1 MNKLLSSILLVVVTV
16 FNHTAAAK
24 NELTFLTW
32 SEYMDPDILQEFE
45 AKFKTKVNMI
55 YFESDDARS
64 DLLIQTEGKG
74 YDLIMSDGISI
85 EQYKKS
91 GWLAPIDIN
100 AVPNL
105 KYINKKWLTMFEAAN
120 GYAAPYFWGTLGIA
134 YRSDMVKGD
143 IDSWMH
149 LFQPSQEMRGKI
161 AMILNS
167 RDVIGAALKA
177 LGYSV
182 NSTDKDEIKKA
193 ADLLMSQ
200 KPFVKDYSY
209 INLDET
215 SALVKGDIVM
225 AMAYSGDALML
236 SDIDERIKYVV
247 PKEGSNIWIDYL
259 LVSKYSKNKSLAYAF
274 INFMN
279 EPDIA
284 ARQAQY
290 VYYATPNKKAE
301 ELLPKNFLSD
311 PVIYPSK
318 EIIDKSESYKRLSGR
333 ITRYRNQVFS
343 EVTN

>member
-1 MNKLLSSILLVVVTV
+1 MNKLISSILLVVLMVL
-16 FNHTAAAK
+16 NHTAAAE

-32 SEYMDPDILQEFE
+32 SEYIDPDVLQEFE
-45 AKFKTKVNMI
+45 AKFNAKVKMI

-85 EQYKKS
+85 ELYKKS
-91 GWLAPIDIN
+91 GWLAPVDIN

-105 KYINKKWLTMFEAAN
+105 KYINKKWLTMFESAN
-120 GYAAPYFWGTLGIA
+120 GYAVPYFWGTLGIA
-134 YRSDMVKGD
+134 YRRDMVKGD
-143 IDSWMH
+143 INSWMH
-149 LFQPSQEMRGKI
+149 IFKPTQEMHGKI

-167 RDVIGAALKA
+167 RDVIGSALKA

-182 NSTDKDEIKKA
+182 NSTNKEEIKKA

-209 INLDET
+209 ITLDE
-215 SALVKGDIVM
+215 SSSLVKGDIVM

-236 SDIDERIKYVV
+236 SDIDERIEYVV

-259 LVSKYSKNKSLAYAF
+259 LVSKYSKNKKLAYAF

-279 EPDIA
+279 IPKVA

-290 VYYATPNKKAE
+290 VYYATPNKKAG
-301 ELLPKNFLSD
+301 ELLPKDFLSD
-311 PVIYPSK
+311 PVIYPSN

-333 ITRYRNQVFS
+333 ITRFRNQVFS
-343 EVTN
+343 EITN